1 MLHDHF
7 QQAAPPRQRGD
18 VSLPPSLIRGGIVL
32 LAVLLATSLEIT
44 KSHAAGARQA
54 VDAAPGE
61 IVMTRDVPARH
72 AIRQAP
78 EGNALLMDVGPEEQ
92 VQELTD
98 GDYMSIS
105 SHRTT
110 HIVKS
115 FTAGLT
121 GSAPQAA
128 GRSSSG
134 MPDPSRAVM
143 NVPATAM
150 SGATRAAG
158 DQVMGALQGAG
169 LLGK

>member
-1 MLHDHF
+1 MLHHHF
-7 QQAAPPRQRGD
+7 QQAVPPRQRGD

-32 LAVLLATSLEIT
+32 LAVLLATSLEI
-44 KSHAAGARQA
+44 SNGNAAGARQA

-61 IVMTRDVPARH
+61 IVVTRDVPARH

-105 SHRTT
+105 SHRTADT
-110 HIVKS
+110 VKH
-115 FTAGLT
+115 FTSNLT
-121 GSAPQAA
+121 GAPQ
-128 GRSSSG
+128 SG
-134 MPDPSRAVM
+134 NKSTSGLADPGRAVM
-143 NVPATAM
+143 NVPASAV

-158 DQVMGALQGAG
+158 AQVMGALQGAG